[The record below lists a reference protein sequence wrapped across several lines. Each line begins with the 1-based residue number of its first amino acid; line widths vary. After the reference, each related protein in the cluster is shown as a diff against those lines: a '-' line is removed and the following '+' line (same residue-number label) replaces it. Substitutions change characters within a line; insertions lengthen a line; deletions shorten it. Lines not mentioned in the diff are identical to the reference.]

1 LGEAPSCPIMAAMLQ
16 RLTITNFA
24 IIENIDVTFKEGFT
38 VLTGETG
45 AGKSLVI
52 DSLSLLLGA
61 RASSELIRAGEDNA
75 TIKGT
80 FVLHSPQLDA
90 ILSSLNIPTLD
101 GQIQIERL
109 VGKTRSSIKVN
120 SVAISLNDLNKIAKY
135 LADIHNQFDFEK
147 ILNPE
152 NYLEIIDGFSYDL
165 TNTYKKDYGELLAI
179 YKAKKAD
186 YQSLLEK
193 KAKLDESRDFY
204 EYQLKELKAAALEEG
219 EEDKI
224 ASEISLLTNYDKIYS
239 LAQEANAIIHED
251 FLDRLYELNK
261 ILQKLSEYQT
271 QYKQAHDK
279 LDDSY
284 YEINDIL
291 ETLKKQLEN
300 IDYDPSRLNELQER
314 DADLSSLKRKYK
326 KSLPE
331 LIAYRDEL
339 ENNIG
344 ENADLDGALKEKKQA
359 MDNAFQACLQKGN
372 ELTVLRK
379 KIAKSIEKELENNMK
394 DLLLKADFQV
404 SFLPISPDAGDAI
417 LKENGL
423 DEVDFLIETNV
434 GEGLRSL
441 SKVISGGEASRIMLA
456 FKAVFIKANKI
467 STVIFDEIDTGIS
480 GETAQA
486 VARKIHEIS
495 LSSQVIAIT
504 HMPQVASLS
513 DHHIL
518 ISKEVKGNRTY
529 AHMKELTLEEK
540 IRQVAY
546 LISGGNVTEKQLDY
560 AKEMVLS
567 KRN

>member
-1 LGEAPSCPIMAAMLQ
+1 MLK
-16 RLTITNFA
+16 RLTITNLA
-24 IIENIDVTFKEGFT
+24 IIENIDVSFRDGFT

-61 RASSELIRAGEDNA
+61 RASSELIRSGEDSA
-75 TIKGT
+75 TIRGV
-80 FVLHSPQLDA
+80 FELRNPQLDA
-90 ILSSLNIPTLD
+90 ILNQLSISDPDNVIT
-101 GQIQIERL
+101 IERSI
-109 VGKTRSSIKVN
+109 GKNKSSIKVN
-120 SVAISLNDLNKIAKY
+120 GIAISLADLNRIAKY

-152 NYLEIIDGFSYDL
+152 NYLEIIDGFSYEL
-165 TNTYKKDYGELLAI
+165 TATYKKDYGDLLSL
-179 YKAKKAD
+179 YKSKKAE
-186 YQSLLEK
+186 YTALLEK
-193 KAKLDESRDFY
+193 KQKLDESRDFY
-204 EYQLKELKAAALEEG
+204 EYQYKELKAADLKPG
-219 EEDKI
+219 EEEQI
-224 ASEISLLTNYDKIYS
+224 ASEISLLHNYDKIYS
-239 LAQEANAIIHED
+239 LSQEANAILHDD
-251 FLDRLYELNK
+251 FLDKLYELNE
-261 ILQKLSEYQT
+261 LLAKLSTYQK
-271 QYKQAHDK
+271 QYQEVHDK
-279 LDDSY
+279 LDDRY
-284 YEINDIL
+284 YELKD
-291 ETLKKQLEN
+291 TFTDLKKQLED
-300 IDYDPSRLNELQER
+300 IDYDPSHLNDLEQR
-314 DADLSSLKRKYK
+314 DADLSALKRKYK
-326 KSLPE
+326 KSIEE

-339 ENNIG
+339 ESTIG
-344 ENADLDGALKEKKQA
+344 EHSDFEGTIAEKKSE
-359 MDNAFQACLQKGN
+359 MDTAFKTCYQKGS
-372 ELTVLRK
+372 ELTVLRQ
-379 KIAKSIEKELENNMK
+379 KIAKSIEKELESNMK
-394 DLLLKADFQV
+394 DLLLKARFQV
-404 SFLPISPDAGDAI
+404 SFLPHDPNEGDGV

-456 FKAVFIKANKI
+456 FKSVFIKANKI

-529 AHMKELTLEEK
+529 AHMKELSLEEK

>member
-1 LGEAPSCPIMAAMLQ
+1 MLQ

-24 IIENIDVTFKEGFT
+24 IIENIDVSFKEGFT

-75 TIKGT
+75 TVKGI
-80 FVLHSPQLDA
+80 FILHSPQLDA

-101 GQIQIERL
+101 GQIVIER
-109 VGKTRSSIKVN
+109 VIGKTRSSIKVN
-120 SVAISLNDLNKIAKY
+120 NVSVSLNDLNRIAKY

-165 TNTYKKDYGELLAI
+165 TASYKKDYSALLVS
-179 YKAKKAD
+179 YKEKKAA
-186 YQSLLEK
+186 YQSLLDK

-219 EEDKI
+219 EEEKI
-224 ASEISLLTNYDKIYS
+224 ASEISLLNNYDKIYS

-261 ILQKLSEYQT
+261 ILQKLSDYQA
-271 QYKQAHDK
+271 QYKEAHDK

-284 YEINDIL
+284 YQINDIL

-300 IDYDPSRLNELQER
+300 IDYDPSHLNELQER
-314 DADLSSLKRKYK
+314 DADLAALKRKYK
-326 KSLPE
+326 KSIPE

-339 ENNIG
+339 ENSIG
-344 ENADLDGALKEKKQA
+344 SNSDLDGAIKEKKQA
-359 MDNAFQACLQKGN
+359 MEDAFQACLQKGN
-372 ELTVLRK
+372 ELTTIRK
-379 KIAKSIEKELENNMK
+379 KIAKSIEKELESNMK

-404 SFLPISPDAGDAI
+404 AFLPASPAIGDAI

-486 VARKIHEIS
+486 VAKKIHDIS

-518 ISKEVKGNRTY
+518 IAKEVKGNRTY
-529 AHMKELTLEEK
+529 AHMKELTLDEK